1 MRARIV
7 LSTLYTTLILTGC
20 IHVDRPPLPETEFT
34 YDERDFIPSDVPLPK
49 PEVNQRPNVGTKTL
63 LVTVTHWQD
72 GSLLNYEL
80 VKKHTLSPD
89 PDSLQ
94 SYVSAASGG
103 KMTLTGQVIQHT

>member
-49 PEVNQRPNVGTKTL
+49 PEVNQRPNVGTKTM

-80 VKKHTLSPD
+80 VKNTPYPRTPIHCSPT
-89 PDSLQ
+89 
-94 SYVSAASGG
+94 SALHQAA
-103 KMTLTGQVIQHT
+103 K